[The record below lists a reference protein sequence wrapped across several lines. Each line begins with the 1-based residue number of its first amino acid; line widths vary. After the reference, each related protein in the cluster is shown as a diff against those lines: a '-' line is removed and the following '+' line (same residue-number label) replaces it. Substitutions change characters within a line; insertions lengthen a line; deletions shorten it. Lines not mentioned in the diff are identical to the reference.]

1 MNLPDFAS
9 NLLFEVHE
17 NEETFSY
24 DVKIK
29 YNGEY
34 ANLCKKKSQTCP
46 IDEFL
51 QRIKKYIHYDY
62 EKQCGVSTNLKGHKE
77 KKILKL
83 FNIN

>member
-24 DVKIK
+24 DVKVK

-34 ANLCKKKSQTCP
+34 ANLC
-46 IDEFL
+46 
-51 QRIKKYIHYDY
+51 
-62 EKQCGVSTNLKGHKE
+62 
-77 KKILKL
+77 
-83 FNIN
+83 